1 MFYYKNGTI
10 STKDLRA
17 DYGNKRFILH
27 NLNGPANTSIH
38 GKYYWIDGEYIGY
51 NLSKEV
57 FDKHVM
63 NYLKKVV
70 FE

>member
-1 MFYYKNGTI
+1 MFHYKNGTT
-10 STKDLRA
+10 SNVDLRYFKEYA
-17 DYGNKRFILH
+17 SFKLH
-27 NLNGPANTSIH
+27 NLNGPANDSPH
-38 GKYYWIDGEYIGY
+38 GDYYWIDGEYIGY
-51 NLSKEV
+51 NLSKEI